1 MSKTKQ
7 LVFCS
12 LFTALIAVG
21 AFIKIPVPVVPFTL
35 QYLFTM
41 LAGLILGPRLGTIS
55 VTAYMLLGLAGLPI
69 FTEGGGL
76 WYVLKPSFGYII
88 GFCLGTYLTGRLAQ
102 SFREKTLGHYL
113 VANFAGLAVVYL
125 VRTVARYLAANLAGL
140 AVVYAAGMIYYYV
153 ICNYVLNTPIAV
165 GPLFL
170 YCFVLAVP
178 GDTTLSVLGAVLIK
192 RLAPLLERSGIWT
205 VSGTPNIPQA
215 ATAARS

>member
-88 GFCLGTYLTGRLAQ
+88 GFCIGTYVTGTLAARL
-102 SFREKTLGHYL
+102 KK
-113 VANFAGLAVVYL
+113 
-125 VRTVARYLAANLAGL
+125 RTVARYLAANLAGL

-178 GDTTLSVLGAVLIK
+178 GDTALSVLGAVLIK

-205 VSGTPNIPQA
+205 
-215 ATAARS
+215 AT

>member
-88 GFCLGTYLTGRLAQ
+88 GFCIGTYVTGTLAA
-102 SFREKTLGHYL
+102 KLKK
-113 VANFAGLAVVYL
+113 
-125 VRTVARYLAANLAGL
+125 RTFARYLAANLAGL

-153 ICNYVLNTPIAV
+153 ICNYVIDTPI
-165 GPLFL
+165 GIWPLIL
-170 YCFVLAVP
+170 YCFLLAVP
-178 GDTTLSVLGAVLIK
+178 GDIALSILGAIIARRVRPVVIQYLSDSNTTLLHT
-192 RLAPLLERSGIWT
+192 EE
-205 VSGTPNIPQA
+205 
-215 ATAARS
+215 TAK

>member
-88 GFCLGTYLTGRLAQ
+88 GFCIGTYVTGTLAARL
-102 SFREKTLGHYL
+102 KK
-113 VANFAGLAVVYL
+113 
-125 VRTVARYLAANLAGL
+125 RTVARYLAANLAGL

-153 ICNYVLNTPIAV
+153 ICNYVIDTPI
-165 GPLFL
+165 GIWPLIL
-170 YCFVLAVP
+170 YCFLLAVP
-178 GDTTLSVLGAVLIK
+178 GDIALSILGAIIARRVRPVVIQYLSDSNTTLLHT
-192 RLAPLLERSGIWT
+192 EE
-205 VSGTPNIPQA
+205 
-215 ATAARS
+215 TAK

>member
-12 LFTALIAVG
+12 LFTALIVVG

-88 GFCLGTYLTGRLAQ
+88 GFCIGTYVTGNMYRI
-102 SFREKTLGHYL
+102 G
-113 VANFAGLAVVYL
+113 G
-125 VRTVARYLAANLAGL
+125 
-140 AVVYAAGMIYYYV
+140 
-153 ICNYVLNTPIAV
+153 
-165 GPLFL
+165 
-170 YCFVLAVP
+170 
-178 GDTTLSVLGAVLIK
+178 
-192 RLAPLLERSGIWT
+192 
-205 VSGTPNIPQA
+205 
-215 ATAARS
+215 

>member
-55 VTAYMLLGLAGLPI
+55 VAAYMLLGLAGLPI

-88 GFCLGTYLTGRLAQ
+88 GFCIGTYVTGTLAA
-102 SFREKTLGHYL
+102 KLKK
-113 VANFAGLAVVYL
+113 
-125 VRTVARYLAANLAGL
+125 RTFARYLAANLAGL
-140 AVVYAAGMIYYYV
+140 AVVYAAGM
-153 ICNYVLNTPIAV
+153 
-165 GPLFL
+165 
-170 YCFVLAVP
+170 
-178 GDTTLSVLGAVLIK
+178 LSLIH
-192 RLAPLLERSGIWT
+192 I
-205 VSGTPNIPQA
+205 
-215 ATAARS
+215 

>member
-88 GFCLGTYLTGRLAQ
+88 GFCIGTYVTGTLAARL
-102 SFREKTLGHYL
+102 KK
-113 VANFAGLAVVYL
+113 
-125 VRTVARYLAANLAGL
+125 RTVARYLAANLAGL

-165 GPLFL
+165 GSLFL

-178 GDTTLSVLGAVLIK
+178 GDTALRGLGAVLIN

>member
-88 GFCLGTYLTGRLAQ
+88 GFCIGTYVTGTLAARL
-102 SFREKTLGHYL
+102 KK
-113 VANFAGLAVVYL
+113 
-125 VRTVARYLAANLAGL
+125 RTVARYLAANLAGL

-153 ICNYVLNTPIAV
+153 ICNYVLDTPIAV
-165 GPLFL
+165 GPLLPFP
-170 YCFVLAVP
+170 A
-178 GDTTLSVLGAVLIK
+178 
-192 RLAPLLERSGIWT
+192 
-205 VSGTPNIPQA
+205 TPH
-215 ATAARS
+215 

>member
-69 FTEGGGL
+69 FTERGGL

-88 GFCLGTYLTGRLAQ
+88 GFCIGTYVTGTLAA
-102 SFREKTLGHYL
+102 KLKK
-113 VANFAGLAVVYL
+113 
-125 VRTVARYLAANLAGL
+125 RTFARYLAANLAGL

-153 ICNYVLNTPIAV
+153 ICNYVIDTPI
-165 GPLFL
+165 GIWPLIL
-170 YCFVLAVP
+170 YCFLLAVP
-178 GDTTLSVLGAVLIK
+178 GDIALSILGAIIARRVRPVVIQYLSDSNTTLLHT
-192 RLAPLLERSGIWT
+192 EE
-205 VSGTPNIPQA
+205 
-215 ATAARS
+215 TAK

>member
-88 GFCLGTYLTGRLAQ
+88 GFVLGTYVTGRIA
-102 SFREKTLGHYL
+102 ETMPKKTIPHYL
-113 VANFAGLAVVYL
+113 L
-125 VRTVARYLAANLAGL
+125 ANLAGL
-140 AVVYAAGMIYYYV
+140 AIVYACGMSYYYV
-153 ICNYVLNTPIAV
+153 ICNYVIDTPIAV
-165 GPLFL
+165 WPLFL
-170 YCFVLAVP
+170 YCFILAVP
-178 GDTTLSVLGAVLIK
+178 GDIALSVLGAVIAK
-192 RLAPLLERSGIWT
+192 RVRPLVFNVFGQDVVTE
-205 VSGTPNIPQA
+205 A
-215 ATAARS
+215 ATTGRA

>member
-55 VTAYMLLGLAGLPI
+55 VAAYMLLGLAGLPI

-88 GFCLGTYLTGRLAQ
+88 GFCIGTYVTGTLAA
-102 SFREKTLGHYL
+102 KLKK
-113 VANFAGLAVVYL
+113 
-125 VRTVARYLAANLAGL
+125 RTFARYLAANLAGL

-153 ICNYVLNTPIAV
+153 ICNYVIDTPI
-165 GPLFL
+165 GIWPLIL
-170 YCFVLAVP
+170 YCFLLAVP
-178 GDTTLSVLGAVLIK
+178 GDIALSILGAIIARRVRPVVIQYLSDSNTTLLHT
-192 RLAPLLERSGIWT
+192 EET
-205 VSGTPNIPQA
+205 VK
-215 ATAARS
+215 

>member
-88 GFCLGTYLTGRLAQ
+88 GFCIGTYVTGTLAARL
-102 SFREKTLGHYL
+102 KK
-113 VANFAGLAVVYL
+113 
-125 VRTVARYLAANLAGL
+125 RTVARYLAANLAGL

-170 YCFVLAVP
+170 YCFVLAVH
-178 GDTTLSVLGAVLIK
+178 GDTALSVLGAVLIK